1 MKDKHTLVDNTAE
14 ARYEFDLDGD
24 TALIEYIRRPQSIAL
39 THTFVPERYEGRGI
53 GKELVEAV
61 LTDIRAQGLKVVPL
75 CTFVAQYIV
84 RHPEW
89 EEIVYRETAL

>member
-1 MKDKHTLVDNTAE
+1 MKNKHILVDNTAE

-24 TALIEYIRRPQSIAL
+24 TALIDYIRRPGSIAL
-39 THTFVPERYEGRGI
+39 THTYVPERYEGRGI

-61 LTDIRAQGLKVVPL
+61 LIDIRGKGLTVVPM
-75 CTFVAQYIV
+75 CSFVAQYIV

-89 EEIVYRETAL
+89 EELVSKENTW

>member
-61 LTDIRAQGLKVVPL
+61 LTDIRAQGLTVVPL

-89 EEIVYRETAL
+89 EEIVCRETGL